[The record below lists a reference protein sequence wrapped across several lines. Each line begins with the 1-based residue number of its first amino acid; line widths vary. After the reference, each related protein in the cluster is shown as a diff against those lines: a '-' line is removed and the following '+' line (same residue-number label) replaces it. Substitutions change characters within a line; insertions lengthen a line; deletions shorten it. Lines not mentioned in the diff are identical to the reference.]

1 MRYLTICFCL
11 LTMLPALQHSPSALL
26 ADELRPNILFVVMDD
41 LGYGELG
48 CYGGTDIPTPHIDSL
63 AASGARCTNGYVT
76 ASFCAPSRAAL
87 MTGRYQSRFGFD
99 ANPVG
104 VRNAEP
110 GVGLPVT
117 ERTLADRLR
126 EVGYVTGLVGK
137 WHLGGTAPFHPQRR
151 GFDEFF
157 GFLHEGHYY
166 VAPPWKGVT
175 TWLRRQALP
184 DGSKGRWAS
193 PDGRVH
199 WTTHMGHR
207 EPDYDAD
214 NPLLRNSQP
223 VSEPDYLTDA
233 LTREACDFITR
244 HSHQPWFLYL
254 AYNAVHSPM
263 QATDDWLDQFSHI
276 QDPQR
281 RIFAAMLA
289 HADDGVGKV
298 LKSLEASGTRNSTLV
313 FFVSDNGG
321 PTKEL
326 TSSNHPLRG
335 GKGDLYEGGIRV
347 PWILSWPGQIPA
359 GTVIDQPVISMD
371 ATATALQLANV
382 PMEKV
387 TLDGRPLL
395 NVDRRTISPPS
406 GRHFCWRFGGKRAI
420 RNGSWKMVGQGEMW
434 QLFDLS
440 TDPSESRDV
449 YGEHPE
455 TVLELQTLW
464 QQWNSEQ
471 AAAL

>member
-1 MRYLTICFCL
+1 MRYLTICFYL
-11 LTMLPALQHSPSALL
+11 LAMLLALEHTQSALL
-26 ADELRPNILFVVMDD
+26 ADDLRPNILFVVMDD

-48 CYGGTDIPTPHIDSL
+48 CYGGTEIPTPHLDGL
-63 AASGARCTNGYVT
+63 AASGARFTNGYVT

-87 MTGRYQSRFGFD
+87 LTGRYQSRFGFD

-104 VRNAEP
+104 ARNAEP

-126 EVGYVTGLVGK
+126 EAGYVTGLVGK

-166 VAPPWKGVT
+166 VPPPWNGVT
-175 TWLRRQALP
+175 TWLRRPALP
-184 DGSKGRWAS
+184 DGSKGCWTS

-214 NPLLRNSQP
+214 NPLMRNSQP
-223 VSEPDYLTDA
+223 VSESAYLTDA
-233 LTREACDFITR
+233 FTREACDFITR
-244 HSHQPWFLYL
+244 HSQQPWFLYL

-263 QATDDWLDQFSHI
+263 QATDDWMDRFSHI

-289 HADDGVGKV
+289 HADDSVGQV
-298 LKSLEASGTRNSTLV
+298 LRTLEATGTRDSTLV
-313 FFVSDNGG
+313 FFISDNGG

-347 PWILSWPGQIPA
+347 PWILSWPGRIPPA
-359 GTVIDQPVISMD
+359 TVIDQPVISMD
-371 ATATALQLANV
+371 VTATALQLANV
-382 PMEKV
+382 PMERIP
-387 TLDGRPLL
+387 LDGHPLL
-395 NVDRRTISPPS
+395 SASRTTIIPLPD
-406 GRHFCWRFGGKRAI
+406 RHFCWRSGTKRAI
-420 RNGSWKMVGQGEMW
+420 RKGFWKLVGQGDAL
-434 QLFDLS
+434 QLFNLANDA
-440 TDPSESRDV
+440 SESRDV
-449 YGEHPE
+449 SGENPE
-455 TVLELQTLW
+455 TVLQLKTLW
-464 QQWNSEQ
+464 EHWNSEQ
-471 AAAL
+471 AAGL